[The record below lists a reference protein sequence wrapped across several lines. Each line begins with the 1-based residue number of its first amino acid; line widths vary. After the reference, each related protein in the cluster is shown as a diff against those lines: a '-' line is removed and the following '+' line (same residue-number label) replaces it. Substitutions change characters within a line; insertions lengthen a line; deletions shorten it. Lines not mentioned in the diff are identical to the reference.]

1 MSENEKIL
9 KMIEMQ
15 GDRLTDLAN
24 SYRVL
29 NDNHAELAEQFS
41 ALRAEVKTTKGFLMW
56 ILSPTFVMA
65 ALLFLAKAAEVLGMM

>member
-1 MSENEKIL
+1 
-9 KMIEMQ
+9 MQ

-29 NDNHAELAEQFS
+29 NENHTELAEQFS

-56 ILSPTFVMA
+56 LLSPTFVMA
-65 ALLFLAKAAEVLGMM
+65 AVSFIWKVAEHIGLM